1 MPSLF
6 LLDKLQI
13 LQVVPCIY
21 LQVVFFF
28 QSKCQDV
35 LILHLD
41 AELYSIRFTD
51 KELMKYK
58 NYIKKKAKINDE
70 EFYMVLD
77 ALFNKIILIDDKII
91 MARMKEASKIMD
103 NIDPDDTPF
112 IAAALATE
120 SDIWSDDKHFEKQN
134 KIKIWK
140 TKDLI

>member
-1 MPSLF
+1 MKLVVDTNILISTLLKDSLTR
-6 LLDKLQI
+6 D
-13 LQVVPCIY
+13 
-21 LQVVFFF
+21 
-28 QSKCQDV
+28 